1 MAHKIY
7 SDRVLRK
14 AMFWP
19 FTTEQPRETKK
30 KKQQNA
36 KSAAA
41 GQPEAPD
48 RSIIMTAAE
57 KKTTA
62 MCG

>member
-1 MAHKIY
+1 MGNQK
-7 SDRVLRK
+7 
-14 AMFWP
+14 
-19 FTTEQPRETKK
+19 E
-30 KKQQNA
+30 KQQNT

-48 RSIIMTAAE
+48 RSIIMNAAE

>member
-1 MAHKIY
+1 MAHKID

-14 AMFWP
+14 ACSGRSRQNNHGKP
-19 FTTEQPRETKK
+19 KK
-30 KKQQNA
+30 RKQQKA

-41 GQPEAPD
+41 GQPEAPY